1 LYWFLRCKCYNASLY
16 TKLLKNYFCFLHYY
30 KRVYNYCYFTIYM
43 STKKKI
49 EDIYPLTPLQKG
61 MLFHCLRDPE
71 SSVYF
76 EQMTCRLDGKFNEDA
91 FFSAWQTLVERHTIL
106 RTSFVWK
113 GQREPVQVVNRE
125 AVMPWNQHDWRG
137 ISPDEQKEKLAEC
150 LSDEQ
155 KQGFVLNRAPLMRVV
170 TIRLSDESHQFVWC
184 HHHLLLDGWSLP
196 LLMKEFFTL
205 YQAKHEGREAVLQP
219 THPFSSYVTWLK
231 NRNTTDAESFWRKTL
246 SDVEASGRLFL
257 QKPSMSERGYLEE
270 TLSLNKKETE
280 TLLVLTRRLNITVN
294 TLLQGAWA
302 ITLSRYDGNEEAVF
316 GITVAVRPHELTGV
330 ETMIGLF
337 INTIPL
343 RVLIPPDMKVGE
355 WLTQLQMQYLETQ
368 EFEYSALS
376 DVHTWSGTPK
386 GEELFE
392 TILVFENYPMG
403 EAVPPV
409 IGDLSIHDIHSE
421 ERNNYPLTVV
431 VVPGNELFIKLSFDS
446 SCFCSRSMRRM
457 LGHLSFVLQEMT
469 NESLP
474 LKDISLVSA
483 DEKALLLKQ
492 TVTSL

>member
-1 LYWFLRCKCYNASLY
+1 MVCIGFSGVKCYNASLY

-30 KRVYNYCYFTIYM
+30 KRIYNYCYFTISM

-76 EQMTCRLDGKFNEDA
+76 EQMTCRLDGKFNEVA

-137 ISPDEQKEKLAEC
+137 ISPDEQKKKLAEC

-205 YQAKHEGREAVLQP
+205 YQAKIGR
-219 THPFSSYVTWLK
+219 
-231 NRNTTDAESFWRKTL
+231 
-246 SDVEASGRLFL
+246 ASCR
-257 QKPSMSERGYLEE
+257 ER
-270 TLSLNKKETE
+270 
-280 TLLVLTRRLNITVN
+280 V
-294 TLLQGAWA
+294 
-302 ITLSRYDGNEEAVF
+302 
-316 GITVAVRPHELTGV
+316 
-330 ETMIGLF
+330 
-337 INTIPL
+337 
-343 RVLIPPDMKVGE
+343 
-355 WLTQLQMQYLETQ
+355 
-368 EFEYSALS
+368 
-376 DVHTWSGTPK
+376 
-386 GEELFE
+386 
-392 TILVFENYPMG
+392 
-403 EAVPPV
+403 
-409 IGDLSIHDIHSE
+409 
-421 ERNNYPLTVV
+421 
-431 VVPGNELFIKLSFDS
+431 
-446 SCFCSRSMRRM
+446 
-457 LGHLSFVLQEMT
+457 
-469 NESLP
+469 
-474 LKDISLVSA
+474 
-483 DEKALLLKQ
+483 
-492 TVTSL
+492 